1 MRRYNMLIVGLLMI
15 GAGASLIFT
24 NPRTLP
30 LWFVWLVGP
39 FLWYVGIA
47 VSLAGTAAALFMSAK
62 AVAPT
67 RNVSDRLTTRSAIC
81 SPEVPIEVLLREIE
95 THVRLEQAAAE
106 SFLAFPSHTQLHS
119 KTTSPFVN

>member
-1 MRRYNMLIVGLLMI
+1 MRRFNMLIVGLLMI
-15 GAGASLIFT
+15 GAGAGLIFT
-24 NPRTLP
+24 NLQTLP

-67 RNVSDRLTTRSAIC
+67 RNVSDRPTTRSAIS
-81 SPEVPIEVLLREIE
+81 SPQIPIEVLLREIE

-106 SFLAFPSHTQLHS
+106 SFLAFPSHAQLHS